1 MKISFLDT
9 VIEIRFSLVAV
20 LCLSAMLPG
29 RLLPLLMSAVL
40 LHEAGHLCY
49 ILAVKLPVRAV
60 IVSLRGVQIK
70 LRDAA
75 LTVRQTILL
84 NASGPL
90 ANLLSAAAAL
100 LFPWGFS
107 SQRFAAVSAA
117 VALVTLMPLPG
128 SDGGALLRTGVIS
141 FWGESGLHRFQCISR
156 ITACLLMPLFG
167 FLYHRIGWR
176 WYYLA
181 SPFFFAASLVED
193 SRRL

>member
-1 MKISFLDT
+1 MKISIFST
-9 VIEIRFSLVAV
+9 VVEIRFSLVAV
-20 LCLSAMLPG
+20 LCLSVMLPG
-29 RLLPLLMSAVL
+29 RLPPLLMSAVL

-49 ILAVKLPVRAV
+49 ILAVKLPVQAV
-60 IVSLRGVQIK
+60 IISLRGVQIK
-70 LRDAA
+70 LGDAA
-75 LTVRQTILL
+75 LTARQTILL

-128 SDGGALLRTGVIS
+128 SDGGVLLRTGVIS
-141 FWGESGLHRFQCISR
+141 LWGESTLRRFQCISR
-156 ITACLLMPLFG
+156 IAVCLLLPLFC
-167 FLYHRIGWR
+167 FLYRRFGWQ

-181 SPFFFAASLVED
+181 APFFFAASLVED